1 MNRIEVLAPPVS
13 RAVDAKSDLCGLLCS
28 MICLLHCAGIPSLLW
43 LFPFLS
49 ETHWLRQPIFRQC
62 VAVVCMG
69 VIIQTLAPRCR
80 RHGFRGTAS
89 LATIG
94 LTILFTATFILP
106 DLCCGSSTTGV
117 AEVRSIPVDSPAGR
131 LSIGTE
137 YCSYFGRPQDELHE
151 TFERIY
157 LATPLITSEQLK
169 LKLSISRMQMLESIY
184 PWLSPFSAVLL
195 IVSHRLTCRRQRA
208 GIPRSCSA

>member
-1 MNRIEVLAPPVS
+1 MNRIEALALPAG
-13 RAVDAKSDLCGLLCS
+13 RATNAESDICGLLCS
-28 MICLLHCAGIPSLLW
+28 MVCILHCVAIPSLLW

-80 RHGFRGTAS
+80 RHEFRGTAS

-94 LTILFTATFILP
+94 LAILFTATFILP
-106 DLCCGSSTTGV
+106 DLCCGSSTTAV
-117 AEVRSIPVDSPAGR
+117 AEVRSVPADSFAGR
-131 LSIGTE
+131 LPIGTE
-137 YCSYFGRPQDELHE
+137 YCSYFGRLQDELHE
-151 TFERIY
+151 PFERVY

-169 LKLSISRMQMLESIY
+169 LTLSISRMQMLESIY
-184 PWLSPFSAVLL
+184 PWLSPLSAVLM
-195 IVSHRLTCRRQRA
+195 IVSHRLNNRRQRL
-208 GIPRSCSA
+208 GSPRSCAA